1 MYGVARQQTPQAR
14 VDWELRIYNPLLWMI
29 LDWQANVVCGSF
41 VIEVARNLVLEIG
54 ITQEQYEKWI
64 EMEMAEF
71 LVLLQCR
78 R

>member
-1 MYGVARQQTPQAR
+1 
-14 VDWELRIYNPLLWMI
+14 MI
-29 LDWQANVVCGSF
+29 LDWQANVACGSF
-41 VIEVARNLVLEIG
+41 VIEVTRNLVLEIG